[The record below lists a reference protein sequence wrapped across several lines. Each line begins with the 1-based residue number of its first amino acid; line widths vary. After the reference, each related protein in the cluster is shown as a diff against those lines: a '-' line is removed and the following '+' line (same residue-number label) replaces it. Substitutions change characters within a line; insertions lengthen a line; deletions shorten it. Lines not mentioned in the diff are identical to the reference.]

1 MNIFN
6 YVKNLVG
13 TVDKRDVLGEIDA
26 LSDELTRFTI
36 SNFAKAIDVN
46 VNTDGSNYYVK
57 QLSREFAK
65 VKQVEGLRGQ
75 NLIIQTFI
83 TLKQLTLTLEWMR
96 KQVEREYGGRI
107 AREAVDF
114 KQANFLR
121 FIDSIDF
128 YLRYARSML
137 LVVTTLN
144 ANQNEDI
151 TKGFTVHEIRFLT
164 DTAVHF
170 VYLTAMFA
178 QPVSVTEKVFDAV
191 PSVVVSDADQQAIEA
206 VLGAKTDVTKSGF
219 IPLGYNLFFL
229 IGRAR
234 AERRVKRLRAAEAA
248 AIATELT
255 LSKLLDKQAGG
266 SDDPSIQKQIE
277 HYQNQLNKLNH
288 EIDAINASV
297 SPVVA

>member
-6 YVKNLVG
+6 YVKGLIG
-13 TVDKRDVLGEIDA
+13 TVDKRDVLSEIDA
-26 LSDELTRFTI
+26 LRDELTRFTI
-36 SNFAKAIDVN
+36 NNYAKAMDVN

-57 QLSREFAK
+57 QISREFAK

-75 NLIIQTFI
+75 NLIAQTYI
-83 TLKQLTLTLEWMR
+83 SLKQLTLTLEWMR

-121 FIDSIDF
+121 YIDSIDF

-137 LVVTTLN
+137 LVVTSLN
-144 ANQNEDI
+144 ANPSADI

-170 VYLTAMFA
+170 IYLTSLFS

-206 VLGAKTDVTKSGF
+206 VLGNKTDVARSNF
-219 IPLGYNLFFL
+219 IPLGYNPFFL
-229 IGRAR
+229 IGRLR

-255 LSKLLDKQAGG
+255 LSKLMDKQAGG
-266 SDDPSIQKQIE
+266 TEDPTIQKQID
-277 HYQNQLNKLNH
+277 HYQNQLNRLNF
-288 EIDAINASV
+288 EIDQIKSEV
-297 SPVVA
+297 E